1 MVSSEGRCGVSID
14 QRLPPSGRKRPR
26 KQRSQ
31 AVELTWPRWP
41 PVCLW
46 KSLYLQQ
53 MTHHGNLCCSA
64 AAVLLLTYDSHF
76 SSPPDFVIFLWFS
89 NTSSVSSPFLFHLLS
104 SLSSLLFF
112 ICPLPLP
119 CYFSFVWVCL
129 FLCLSLFSTFFL
141 PLLFPVPTPFQ
152 VSECNWPSRQAPS
165 LHNLFAVCKNMHN
178 WLKQNPKN
186 VCVITC
192 SVRRR

>member
-26 KQRSQ
+26 KRRSQ

-76 SSPPDFVIFLWFS
+76 SSPPDFVFFLWFS

-104 SLSSLLFF
+104 SVSLHCSSSFALCLFPAIFHLSGSVCFCVSPCFPHSSSLS
-112 ICPLPLP
+112 
-119 CYFSFVWVCL
+119 Y
-129 FLCLSLFSTFFL
+129 FLCQLLSRFQSVIGLLARL
-141 PLLFPVPTPFQ
+141 PAFTTCLLCVRTCTTGSNRIPRMC
-152 VSECNWPSRQAPS
+152 VSSPAR
-165 LHNLFAVCKNMHN
+165 
-178 WLKQNPKN
+178 
-186 VCVITC
+186 
-192 SVRRR
+192 